1 MSFNHFLG
9 GFPDPIKA
17 AIIASAVIVTV
28 LLGVV
33 LAYFPK
39 LSWSVFL
46 GKKRKHAATTLSHR
60 HVVKKTSQVALLG
73 NKPGHSRSVSFQ
85 TPLPKIR
92 EQSNSESEM

>member
-1 MSFNHFLG
+1 MLLCLLAG
-9 GFPDPIKA
+9 EFPDPIKA

-33 LAYFPK
+33 LAYLPK
-39 LSWSVFL
+39 LSWSTL
-46 GKKRKHAATTLSHR
+46 LRKKRNNSSKRLPQR
-60 HVVKKTSQVALLG
+60 QMKKPSQVGLI

-92 EQSNSESEM
+92 EQAGSETEL